1 MEKIIL
7 ISVLTTLGVVSVLY
21 SIVVMFSR
29 LKTKVDVQMYEQNI
43 MDIYSNMDTKHN
55 EIYNKIKENRRDV
68 EEHITY
74 VRTDY
79 QDQIN
84 ELRRVIDSRCD
95 KLYSQIDNINK

>member
-7 ISVLTTLGVVSVLY
+7 MSVLTTLGVVSVLY
-21 SIVVMFSR
+21 SIVVMFNR
-29 LKTKVDVQMYEQNI
+29 LKRKVDVQMYEQNI
-43 MDIYSNMDTKHN
+43 ADIYSNMDINRNK
-55 EIYNKIKENRRDV
+55 IYNKIKENRREV

-79 QDQIN
+79 QDQVN

>member
-21 SIVVMFSR
+21 SIVVMFNR
-29 LKTKVDVQMYEQNI
+29 LKTKVDVQMYEQNQN
-43 MDIYSNMDTKHN
+43 DIYINLDRTNN
-55 EIYNKIKENRRDV
+55 EIIKQNKENRRDI
-68 EEHITY
+68 EEQIKYT
-74 VRTDY
+74 RTDY

-95 KLYSQIDNINK
+95 KLYSQIENINK

>member
-7 ISVLTTLGVVSVLY
+7 MSVLTTLGVVSVLY
-21 SIVVMFSR
+21 SIVVMFNR
-29 LKTKVDVQMYEQNI
+29 LKRKVDVQMYEQNI
-43 MDIYSNMDTKHN
+43 ADIYSNMDINRNK
-55 EIYNKIKENRRDV
+55 IYNKIKENRREV

-79 QDQIN
+79 QDQVN

-95 KLYSQIDNINK
+95 KLYSQIENSNK

>member
-1 MEKIIL
+1 M
-7 ISVLTTLGVVSVLY
+7 SVLTTLGVVSVLY

-68 EEHITY
+68 EEHISY

>member
-21 SIVVMFSR
+21 SIVVMFNR
-29 LKTKVDVQMYEQNI
+29 LKTKVDVQMYEQNQN
-43 MDIYSNMDTKHN
+43 DIYINLDRTNN
-55 EIYNKIKENRRDV
+55 EIIKQDKENRRDI
-68 EEHITY
+68 EEQIKYT
-74 VRTDY
+74 RTDY

-95 KLYSQIDNINK
+95 KLYSQIENINK

>member
-7 ISVLTTLGVVSVLY
+7 MSVLTTLGVVSVLY

-43 MDIYSNMDTKHN
+43 MDTYSNMDIKHN
-55 EIYNKIKENRRDV
+55 EIYNKIKENRREV

-95 KLYSQIDNINK
+95 KLYSQIENINK

>member
-7 ISVLTTLGVVSVLY
+7 MSVLTTLGVVSVLY

-95 KLYSQIDNINK
+95 KLYSQIESINK

>member
-21 SIVVMFSR
+21 SIVVMFNR
-29 LKTKVDVQMYEQNI
+29 LKTKVDVQMYEQNQN
-43 MDIYSNMDTKHN
+43 DIYMNLDRTN
-55 EIYNKIKENRRDV
+55 IEIIKQNKENRRDI
-68 EEHITY
+68 EEQIQYT
-74 VRTDY
+74 RTDY

-95 KLYSQIDNINK
+95 KLYSQIESINK

>member
-7 ISVLTTLGVVSVLY
+7 MSVLTTLGVVSVLY

-43 MDIYSNMDTKHN
+43 MDIYSNVDTKHN

>member
-21 SIVVMFSR
+21 SIVVMFNR
-29 LKTKVDVQMYEQNI
+29 LKTKVDVQMYEQNQN
-43 MDIYSNMDTKHN
+43 DIYMNLDRTNN
-55 EIYNKIKENRRDV
+55 EIIKQNKENRRDI
-68 EEHITY
+68 EEQIKYT
-74 VRTDY
+74 RTDY

-95 KLYSQIDNINK
+95 KLYSQIENINK

>member
-21 SIVVMFSR
+21 SIVVMFNR
-29 LKTKVDVQMYEQNI
+29 LKTKVDVQMYEQNQN
-43 MDIYSNMDTKHN
+43 DIYMNLDRTNN
-55 EIYNKIKENRRDV
+55 EIIKQNKENRRDI
-68 EEHITY
+68 EEQIQYT
-74 VRTDY
+74 RTDY

-95 KLYSQIDNINK
+95 KLYSQIENINK

>member
-7 ISVLTTLGVVSVLY
+7 MSVLTTLGVVLVLY
-21 SIVVMFSR
+21 SIVVMFNR
-29 LKTKVDVQMYEQNI
+29 LKRKVDVQMYEQNI
-43 MDIYSNMDTKHN
+43 ADIYSNMDINRNK
-55 EIYNKIKENRRDV
+55 IYNKIKENRREV

-79 QDQIN
+79 QDQVN

-95 KLYSQIDNINK
+95 KLYSQIENSNK

>member
-7 ISVLTTLGVVSVLY
+7 MSVLTTLGVVSVLY

>member
-21 SIVVMFSR
+21 SIVVMFNR

-84 ELRRVIDSRCD
+84 ELMRVIDSRCD
-95 KLYSQIDNINK
+95 KLYSQIESINK

>member
-55 EIYNKIKENRRDV
+55 EIYNKIKKNRRDV

>member
-7 ISVLTTLGVVSVLY
+7 MSVLTTLGVVSMLY
-21 SIVVMFSR
+21 SIVVMFNR

-84 ELRRVIDSRCD
+84 ELMRVIDSRCD
-95 KLYSQIDNINK
+95 KLYSQIESINK

>member
-7 ISVLTTLGVVSVLY
+7 MSVLTTLGVVSVLY

-95 KLYSQIDNINK
+95 KLYAQIENSNK

>member
-7 ISVLTTLGVVSVLY
+7 MSVLTTLGVVSVLY

-55 EIYNKIKENRRDV
+55 EIINQIDKSRRDFDDQLI
-68 EEHITY
+68 HT
-74 VRTDY
+74 RTHY

>member
-21 SIVVMFSR
+21 SIVVMFNR
-29 LKTKVDVQMYEQNI
+29 LKTKVDVQMYEQNQN
-43 MDIYSNMDTKHN
+43 DIYINLDRTNN
-55 EIYNKIKENRRDV
+55 EIIKQNKENRRDI
-68 EEHITY
+68 EEQIQYT
-74 VRTDY
+74 RTDY

-95 KLYSQIDNINK
+95 KLYSQIENINK